1 MQKVYE
7 ELTSAFRRNDGYL
20 SAAAYE
26 RIVKKNS
33 TFFDDFDTL
42 FILLQASGYPIVEE
56 GNRYRL
62 ETFFT
67 PYGQQKYCVIDIE
80 TNGSKPETAQVIEVG
95 AVMFQNGEVIGRFES
110 FVSSTFLPEYI
121 SKITGILPE
130 DLIDAP
136 SQLEVL
142 SKLRIFM
149 EDAIFVAHNVNFD
162 HGFLDYSFER
172 FGLGSIG
179 NQKLCSIDLAR
190 RTIESE
196 RYGLAYLS
204 ETLDLGV
211 HTQHRAFSDALV
223 TSKLLALT
231 FQNLPT
237 YVEVVDDLLR
247 FSLSSRKDR
256 TLINLDLE
264 HKKQQTISK

>member
-7 ELTSAFRRNDGYL
+7 ELTSAFRRNEGYL
-20 SAAAYE
+20 SAPAYE
-26 RIVKKNS
+26 RIVLKHS
-33 TFFDDFDTL
+33 TFLEDVDTL
-42 FILLQASGYPIVEE
+42 FILLQASGYPIVEVD
-56 GNRYRL
+56 GRYRL
-62 ETFFT
+62 ETLFT
-67 PYGQQKYCVIDIE
+67 PYSQQKYCVIDIE

-95 AVMFQNGEVIGRFES
+95 AVMYQNGEVIGRFES
-110 FVSSTFLPEYI
+110 FVACTFLPEYI

-136 SQLEVL
+136 TQLEVL
-142 SKLRIFM
+142 SKLRTFLD
-149 EDAIFVAHNVNFD
+149 DAIFVAHNVNFD
-162 HGFLDYSFER
+162 FGFLNHSFDR

-179 NQKLCSIDLAR
+179 NQQLCSIELAR

-223 TSKLLALT
+223 TSKLLELT
-231 FQNLPT
+231 FENLPI
-237 YVEVVDDLLR
+237 YVKVSDDLLR
-247 FSLSSRKDR
+247 FSTSSRKDR
-256 TLINLDLE
+256 TLINLELKN
-264 HKKQQTISK
+264 KK

>member
-1 MQKVYE
+1 MRKVYE
-7 ELTSAFRRNDGYL
+7 ELTSAFRRNEGYL
-20 SAAAYE
+20 SAPAYE
-26 RIVKKNS
+26 RIVQKHS
-33 TFFDDFDTL
+33 TFHEDVDTL
-42 FILLQASGYPIVEE
+42 FILLQAAGYPITEE
-56 GNRYRL
+56 GGLYRL

-67 PYGQQKYCVIDIE
+67 PYAKQKYCVIDIE

-95 AVMFQNGEVIGRFES
+95 AVMFQNGEIIGRFES
-110 FVSSTFLPEYI
+110 FVACTFLPEYI

-142 SKLRIFM
+142 TNLRTFLD
-149 EDAIFVAHNVNFD
+149 DAIFVAHNVNFD
-162 HGFLDYSFER
+162 YGFLNHSFDR

-179 NQKLCSIDLAR
+179 NQKLCSIELAR

-204 ETLDLGV
+204 ETLELGT
-211 HTQHRAFSDALV
+211 HMQHRAFSDALV
-223 TSKLLALT
+223 TSKLLELT

-237 YVEVVDDLLR
+237 YVNVSDDLLC
-247 FSLSSRKDR
+247 FSTSSRKDR
-256 TLINLDLE
+256 TLISLE
-264 HKKQQTISK
+264 IKNKK

>member
-149 EDAIFVAHNVNFD
+149 EDAIFVAHDVKFDYNFTSLNMQKV
-162 HGFLDYSFER
+162 GLER
-172 FGLGSIG
+172 LLNRS
-179 NQKLCSIDLAR
+179 LCSLALAE
-190 RTIESE
+190 RTIVAFKYSVS
-196 RYGLAYLS
+196 YL
-204 ETLDLGV
+204 EKTFVLYVLYFNRLHPCLGV
-211 HTQHRAFSDALV
+211 GRIY
-223 TSKLLALT
+223 LL
-231 FQNLPT
+231 
-237 YVEVVDDLLR
+237 
-247 FSLSSRKDR
+247 
-256 TLINLDLE
+256 
-264 HKKQQTISK
+264 